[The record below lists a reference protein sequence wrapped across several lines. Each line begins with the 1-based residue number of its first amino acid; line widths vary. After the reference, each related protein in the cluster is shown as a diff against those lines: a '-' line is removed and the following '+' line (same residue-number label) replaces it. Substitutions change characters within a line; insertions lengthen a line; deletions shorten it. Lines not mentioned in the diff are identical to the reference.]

1 MGYIMFHKIYNFI
14 SKTRDEDA
22 CLRTVATYFE
32 QAIEIFKKRD
42 HLGGAAH
49 CLQNLALVKKKLSQN
64 SLHLT
69 QEAIKLRKQKC
80 TWPAD
85 ASEGDRVP

>member
-14 SKTRDEDA
+14 GKTRDEDA

-49 CLQNLALVKKKLSQN
+49 CL
-64 SLHLT
+64 
-69 QEAIKLRKQKC
+69 
-80 TWPAD
+80 
-85 ASEGDRVP
+85 